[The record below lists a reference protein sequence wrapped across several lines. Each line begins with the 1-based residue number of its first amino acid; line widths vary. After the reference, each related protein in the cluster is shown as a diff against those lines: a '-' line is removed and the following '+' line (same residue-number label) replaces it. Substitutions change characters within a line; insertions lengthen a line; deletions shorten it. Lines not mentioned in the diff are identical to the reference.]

1 MTTLAVEFVAS
12 YTPSSEAKIAFAWN
26 GRHAADFDDANMAF
40 RTAVG
45 DYFEENTQACS
56 LPLIAALYRAETQ
69 WAKEAWCVRS
79 VVAELAQELLQ
90 RGGVAYLDVYFAGA
104 CCGMDAFMES
114 GNISLSKTRCEELLA
129 YCKASAL
136 NADADSREKWSM
148 LAERFAYL
156 LADAA

>member
-1 MTTLAVEFVAS
+1 MTALAVDFVAS

-26 GRHAADFDDANMAF
+26 GRHGADFDDANMAF
-40 RTAVG
+40 RTVIG
-45 DYFEENTQACS
+45 DYFEEHAQACS

-90 RGGVAYLDVYFAGA
+90 RGGVAYLDVYLAGA
-104 CCGMDAFMES
+104 CCGMDACMES

-129 YCKASAL
+129 YCKASAF
-136 NADADSREKWSM
+136 NAEAGLRERWTM
-148 LAERFAYL
+148 LAQRFACL
-156 LADAA
+156 IAGAA